1 MFNQHLFVFLVL
13 FHVTNLVQSLNKHA
27 DVQQCGFRR
36 SSLTTNNASQ
46 TTPFR
51 VEHFRS
57 HPEAFPWI
65 VKLVVTT
72 DDVDDDDDP
81 ENFSSNKKHN
91 TAQNTH
97 HHLLLCTGAVVS
109 EFVAVFPAHC
119 ISGQEKNRLRVVEG
133 ESTTGASVD
142 VKFREFKLE
151 NIILHPDFVFKHPSH
166 EHDLA
171 VVKIRNSNRSGGFE
185 SKRVACL
192 PEEDEDPVD
201 HCQIANFF
209 PDPESTSKVYL
220 LFLFLCNLKKPPE

>member
-36 SSLTTNNASQ
+36 SSLTKNNATQ

-57 HPEAFPWI
+57 HPETFPWI

-72 DDVDDDDDP
+72 DDVD
-81 ENFSSNKKHN
+81 EIFSSNSN
-91 TAQNTH
+91 DNNNNAQNTQ
-97 HHLLLCTGAVVS
+97 HLLLCTGAVVS

-133 ESTTGASVD
+133 DSTTGASVD
-142 VKFREFKLE
+142 DEEVKFREFKLE

-171 VVKIRNSNRSGGFE
+171 VVKIRNSNRFGGFE

-209 PDPESTSKVYL
+209 PDPESTSKVYH
-220 LFLFLCNLKKPPE
+220 LFLHFLQS

>member
-36 SSLTTNNASQ
+36 SSLTKNNATQ

-72 DDVDDDDDP
+72 DDVDDNDH
-81 ENFSSNKKHN
+81 EIFSSNQKHN
-91 TAQNTH
+91 AAQSTH

-109 EFVAVFPAHC
+109 EFVAMFPAHC

-133 ESTTGASVD
+133 DSTTGASVD
-142 VKFREFKLE
+142 DEEVKFREFKLE

-171 VVKIRNSNRSGGFE
+171 VVKIRNSNRFGGFE

-209 PDPESTSKVYL
+209 PDPESTSKVYH
-220 LFLFLCNLKKPPE
+220 LFLHFLQS

>member
-1 MFNQHLFVFLVL
+1 MFNHHLFVFLVL
-13 FHVTNLVQSLNKHA
+13 FHVTNLVQSLNNFNQPKHT

-36 SSLTTNNASQ
+36 SFSTSTNNASQ

-72 DDVDDDDDP
+72 DDI
-81 ENFSSNKKHN
+81 
-91 TAQNTH
+91 AQNNT
-97 HHLLLCTGAVVS
+97 HLLLCTGAVVS

-133 ESTTGASVD
+133 DSTTGASVD
-142 VKFREFKLE
+142 DEEVKFREFKLE

-171 VVKIRNSNRSGGFE
+171 VVKIRNSNRFGGFE

-209 PDPESTSKVYL
+209 PDPESTSKVYH
-220 LFLFLCNLKKPPE
+220 LFLHFLQS

>member
-1 MFNQHLFVFLVL
+1 MFNQLFVFLVVL
-13 FHVTNLVQSLNKHA
+13 LSPYVTNLVQSLNNFPPKHSNP
-27 DVQQCGFRR
+27 QCGFR
-36 SSLTTNNASQ
+36 SSHGAANNASQ

-72 DDVDDDDDP
+72 DDI
-81 ENFSSNKKHN
+81 
-91 TAQNTH
+91 AQNNT
-97 HHLLLCTGAVVS
+97 HLLLCTGAVVS

-119 ISGQEKNRLRVVEG
+119 ISGQEKNRLRVVEQG
-133 ESTTGASVD
+133 STTGAEFVE
-142 VKFREFKLE
+142 FREFKLE

-171 VVKIRNSNRSGGFE
+171 VVKIRNSRSGGFE
-185 SKRVACL
+185 SNRVACL

-209 PDPESTSKVYL
+209 PDSESTSKVIFSNYTE
-220 LFLFLCNLKKPPE
+220 K

>member
-1 MFNQHLFVFLVL
+1 MFLFVFLVL
-13 FHVTNLVQSLNKHA
+13 SDVTNLVQSLNNFPPKQN
-27 DVQQCGFRR
+27 DQCGFR
-36 SSLTTNNASQ
+36 SHGAPTNNASQ

-57 HPEAFPWI
+57 HPETFPWI

-72 DDVDDDDDP
+72 DDVD
-81 ENFSSNKKHN
+81 EIFSSNN
-91 TAQNTH
+91 DNNNNAQNT
-97 HHLLLCTGAVVS
+97 HLLLCTGAVVS

-133 ESTTGASVD
+133 DSTTGASVD
-142 VKFREFKLE
+142 DEEVKFREFKLE

-171 VVKIRNSNRSGGFE
+171 VVKIRNSNRFGGFE

-209 PDPESTSKVYL
+209 PDPESTSKVYH
-220 LFLFLCNLKKPPE
+220 LFLHFLQS

>member
-1 MFNQHLFVFLVL
+1 MFLFVFLVL
-13 FHVTNLVQSLNKHA
+13 SDVTNLVQSLNNFPPKQN
-27 DVQQCGFRR
+27 DQCGFR
-36 SSLTTNNASQ
+36 SHGAPTNNASQ

-72 DDVDDDDDP
+72 DDVD
-81 ENFSSNKKHN
+81 EIFSSNN
-91 TAQNTH
+91 DNNNNAQNT
-97 HHLLLCTGAVVS
+97 HLLLCTGAVVS

-119 ISGQEKNRLRVVEG
+119 ISGQEKYRLRVVEPNNNG
-133 ESTTGASVD
+133 YAAVEE
-142 VKFREFKLE
+142 KFREFQLE

-171 VVKIRNSNRSGGFE
+171 VVKIRNSRSGGFE
-185 SKRVACL
+185 SNRVACL

-209 PDPESTSKVYL
+209 PDAESTSKV
-220 LFLFLCNLKKPPE
+220 FFITSGKKSNI